1 MAHEP
6 AHVLAK
12 HLRTLTTAARIDG
25 LTDRELI
32 ERFAADRDEDTF
44 TALVRRHGPMVLR
57 VCRRILHNGHDADDV
72 FQATF
77 FVLSRKAASLLR
89 RDSVGCFLHGV
100 AYRLALKARTQ
111 FAQRRMHEGR
121 AMVEKQADDPLAE
134 LSVREAQA
142 ILDEELALLP
152 EKWRAPVVLCCLEG
166 RTRDEASRQLGWPSQ
181 LVKSRLEQGRE
192 RLRSRLCRRGL
203 TLPAALSATLLMEEA
218 AAAALPTM
226 LIRAA
231 VDAARSNNNVS
242 ASVALL
248 AESALGSTAIGKAK
262 IIVVGLLL
270 LTGALAAGMGAIAPP
285 QPAEKHNAPPQPA
298 GKQDETPAAAA
309 AKRPEPPKSERQQA
323 ARTDRYGDPLP
334 DEAIARLGTTR
345 FRHGGMIGSLAF
357 TPDGKTLVSCGLW
370 DGIRIWDVANGRQI
384 RRLTHQTSGIQ
395 PLALSPD
402 GKWLAI
408 LSQTNNPK
416 GGSIAILDFATGRV
430 ARRMGTQGSGG
441 GFGYPLY
448 SPDGKVLAVSGQQTI
463 ELWDP
468 ESGRLLHTLKG
479 HNDIVWSI
487 AFSSDSK
494 TMVSGSDD
502 QTIRFWDVAT
512 GQQARQITHN
522 KGVGKIAW
530 SPDGKL
536 LASIDLTKDAS
547 QGGAVWRPDSRVH
560 LWDTATGK
568 EVRQL
573 VLPAK
578 EVHPKVWA
586 GFVSVGF
593 VSDGKTIVTGAMD
606 GTLRFWDAASGR
618 ELRQI
623 ADFAGG
629 AGDFAFTPDGQ
640 TIAVTDGGSTIR
652 LIDLATRK
660 DRLPMPGHRSIVA
673 SVVVTRDCQT
683 VVTTSYD
690 GTLRFWDAATGRE
703 KQRRTVPAS
712 DFAAPRLLPGG
723 KTYLTSGDD
732 KTLHVHDLTSGDE
745 LAILRGHD
753 PRSPFALS
761 PDRKLFASVSNSS
774 KILLLDA
781 ATGKQR
787 HSLTMPLLPGKIGDY
802 LSGMSFSS
810 DGSILF
816 VWSAH
821 KTITVW
827 DAAKGEKL
835 RQFDG
840 PRREDGSPLPVGGGS
855 LPYTAAL
862 SPDGKLLAFGL
873 QPSYR
878 LDKPGGFLPL
888 VDMLTGKEVRRFHLP
903 DDGARCM
910 AFSLDG
916 RTLAWN
922 GWRESIVHLGEI
934 ATGRER
940 CRFDGHRGEV
950 VSLAFSPDGKMLI
963 SGSKDTTAFIWDLT
977 GRLAGADKWGKP
989 LTEDE
994 LKKHWTVLASEDAA
1008 ASYRAMQALAY
1019 DPSRSL
1025 PYLRQR
1031 LHPVAIVEE
1040 ERLARLIA
1048 DLDSDRF
1055 EVRDKATVELE
1066 KIGEAALHAMQKA
1079 LDSQP
1084 TLEKRRRL
1092 EQMIEKQE
1100 REAPSG
1106 ERLRIGRALEVLE
1119 HIGSPE
1125 ARQVLRTLATGA
1137 PGAFL
1142 TREAE
1147 AALERLAHRS
1157 SGNLTR

>member
-6 AHVLAK
+6 AHLLAK

-32 ERFAADRDEDTF
+32 ERFAAGRDEDAF

-77 FVLSRKAASLLR
+77 LVLTRKAASLRR

-111 FAQRRMHEGR
+111 FAQRRMHESR
-121 AMVEKQADDPLAE
+121 ATVEKQADDPLAE

-166 RTRDEASRQLGWPSQ
+166 RTRDEASRQLGWSSQ

-203 TLPAALSATLLMEEA
+203 MLPAALGATLLMEEA
-218 AAAALPTM
+218 ALAALPAV

-231 VDAARSNNNVS
+231 VEAARSSDGVS
-242 ASVALL
+242 ASVVLL

-262 IIVVGLLL
+262 IVVVALML
-270 LTGALAAGMGAIAPP
+270 LTGTLAAGMGVFAPP
-285 QPAEKHNAPPQPA
+285 QPAEKQA
-298 GKQDETPAAAA
+298 ETPAAAE
-309 AKRPEPPKSERQQA
+309 AKTPEPPKSERQQA

-384 RRLTHQTSGIQ
+384 RRLTHQTSGNR
-395 PLALSPD
+395 PLVLSPD

-430 ARRMGTQGSGG
+430 VRSMGTQGSGG

-468 ESGRLLHTLKG
+468 ESGRLLQTLKG
-479 HNDIVWSI
+479 HKDIVWSV
-487 AFSSDSK
+487 AFSSDGKS
-494 TMVSGSDD
+494 MVSSSDD
-502 QTIRFWDVAT
+502 KTIRFWDVAT
-512 GQQARQITHN
+512 GRQVRQITHN
-522 KGVGKIAW
+522 KGVVKIAW

-536 LASIDLTKDAS
+536 LASVDVTKESS
-547 QGGAVWRPDSRVH
+547 QGGSAWYPDNRVRVWN
-560 LWDTATGK
+560 TATCK

-578 EVHPKVWA
+578 EVHPKLWA
-586 GFVSVGF
+586 GFSSVGF
-593 VSDGKTIVTGAMD
+593 APDSKTIVTGAMD
-606 GTLRFWDAASGR
+606 GTLRFWDATSGR

-623 ADFAGG
+623 ADFAGS
-629 AGDFAFTPDGQ
+629 AGDFAFAPGGRTM
-640 TIAVTDGGSTIR
+640 AVTDGNATIR
-652 LIDLATRK
+652 LIDPATGT

-712 DFAAPRLLPGG
+712 YFAEPRLLPDG
-723 KTYLTSGDD
+723 KTYLAVGAD
-732 KTLHVHDLTSGDE
+732 KTVHVHDLTSGDE

-753 PRSPFALS
+753 SRNPFALS
-761 PDRKLFASVSNSS
+761 PDRKLFASVSNFQ
-774 KILLLDA
+774 KILLLDP
-781 ATGKQR
+781 ATGQER
-787 HSLTMPLLPGKIGDY
+787 RSLIMPPPPGRAASDY
-802 LSGMSFSS
+802 LSGMSFTS
-810 DGSILF
+810 DGNILI
-816 VWSAH
+816 VWSAQ
-821 KTITVW
+821 KIITVW
-827 DAAKGEKL
+827 DAATGKKL

-840 PRREDGSPLPVGGGS
+840 PRREDGGPVPVGGGS

-888 VDMLTGKEVRRFHLP
+888 VDTLTGKEVRRFHLP

-910 AFSLDG
+910 AFSPDG
-916 RTLAWN
+916 RTLAWS
-922 GWRESIVHLGEI
+922 GWRESTVHLGEI
-934 ATGRER
+934 ATARER

-950 VSLAFSPDGKMLI
+950 VSLAFSLDGKMLI

-977 GRLAGADKWGKP
+977 GRLAGADKWGKA
-989 LTEDE
+989 LTDDE
-994 LKKHWTVLASEDAA
+994 LKKHWTTLASEDAA
-1008 ASYRAMQALAY
+1008 ASYRAMQALAS
-1019 DPSRSL
+1019 DPSHSL

-1031 LHPVAIVEE
+1031 LHPVAAVEE
-1040 ERLARLIA
+1040 KRLVRLIA

-1055 EVRDKATVELE
+1055 DLRDKATVELE

-1084 TLEKRRRL
+1084 ALETRRRL

-1100 REAPSG
+1100 RERGAPSG

-1119 HIGSPE
+1119 HIGSTE
-1125 ARQVLRTLATGA
+1125 ARQVLQTLATGA

-1142 TREAE
+1142 TREAK